1 MTIFILGYKVKF
13 YTNENYTNYL
23 SLRKLDLASRRRNHK
38 NLLCTFHVFLSN
50 LYNYLGKNTSC
61 FVTTKKP
68 RFPWVYHFTLL
79 SFVHTLQRV
88 ISNILGTLR
97 SDEFNSNENVKK
109 ATTTLHVEHNFFVH
123 FFAVTSRLQRENS

>member
-61 FVTTKKP
+61 FVTTKK
-68 RFPWVYHFTLL
+68 TK
-79 SFVHTLQRV
+79 
-88 ISNILGTLR
+88 ISMGISLYIAKFCTYLAE
-97 SDEFNSNENVKK
+97 SY
-109 ATTTLHVEHNFFVH
+109 
-123 FFAVTSRLQRENS
+123 